1 MYSYVYTYVHTHISI
16 CVYIY
21 RAKHRSSVILSEMHI
36 QVGEEL
42 QTSGFGIGISQ
53 GLSTNHGNLQVI
65 DLFMS
70 D

>member
-1 MYSYVYTYVHTHISI
+1 MYTHIYLYVCI
-16 CVYIY
+16 YIY